1 MLGFFFC
8 FCICVV
14 GKGCVLFINIVC
26 KRIFNSVSTRT
37 CTGNTSD
44 LLLLPWLALRSTLEL
59 LACVHKESRFGGQ
72 WYYSQQTRGAPKA
85 LSVGVVLSARRW
97 PPHLVLRNWESLVP
111 FNFTFPPPDWRL
123 PMLLYLCFPALLV
136 LPSLIWTTPASIRLL
151 NTHGSYT
158 HPVTTNT
165 QAAQPEY
172 LSACPANVI
181 KMPEAQGRESNSH
194 WRGWEASPLRRRR
207 KETWVCFL
215 GSENKPERREREL
228 TPDLGKLLRQNLFNA
243 IKTDTGNFLQIS
255 EVSKRAH
262 VIGGRSRE
270 LLHGRDLPLLQKLA
284 KWLVSIWWPH
294 WSLLSVVLFPFS
306 FFSWALLPF
315 FFFFFF
321 LVSSFLP
328 KVIKSLLSIWLL
340 AGSCRMEMIAGDPG
354 IMNLSGN
361 SPGPDCLGL
370 PGPYLKVQLLLLTP
384 APTGGDT
391 SPASGSERQ
400 KHHKSTTANECLPLW
415 HTQVRQTALKS
426 EGEAGVRKQSA
437 GQILPQ
443 NPHI

>member
-1 MLGFFFC
+1 MRKSGAFEFHISPSRL
-8 FCICVV
+8 
-14 GKGCVLFINIVC
+14 KTP
-26 KRIFNSVSTRT
+26 IF
-37 CTGNTSD
+37 
-44 LLLLPWLALRSTLEL
+44 
-59 LACVHKESRFGGQ
+59 
-72 WYYSQQTRGAPKA
+72 
-85 LSVGVVLSARRW
+85 
-97 PPHLVLRNWESLVP
+97 
-111 FNFTFPPPDWRL
+111 
-123 PMLLYLCFPALLV
+123 LYLYFPALLV
-136 LPSLIWTTPASIRLL
+136 STSLICTIPASIRLL

-158 HPVTTNT
+158 HPVTTNA

-181 KMPEAQGRESNSH
+181 KMPEAQGWESNSH

-215 GSENKPERREREL
+215 GSENKPEWRERVNTRL
-228 TPDLGKLLRQNLFNA
+228 RKALRQNLLNA

-262 VIGGRSRE
+262 VIGERSRE

-306 FFSWALLPF
+306 FFSWVLLPF

-400 KHHKSTTANECLPLW
+400 KHQQQWMNAFPYDIHKWEKLPSSLREKP
-415 HTQVRQTALKS
+415 VS
-426 EGEAGVRKQSA
+426 G
-437 GQILPQ
+437 
-443 NPHI
+443 NN